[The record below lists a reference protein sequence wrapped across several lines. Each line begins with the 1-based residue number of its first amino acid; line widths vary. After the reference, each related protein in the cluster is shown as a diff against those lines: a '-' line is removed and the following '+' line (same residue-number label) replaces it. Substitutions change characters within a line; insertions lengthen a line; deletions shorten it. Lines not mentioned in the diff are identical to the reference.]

1 MIKVLFLIPT
11 LDRGGAEN
19 VLVNL
24 VNNMDY
30 DKFDITV
37 QTLFDQDSQK
47 DSLNKSIKYK
57 SFLKKQFRGNSKL
70 LALVPA
76 KLLYKC
82 IVKDEYDIVVSYLE
96 GPTAHVLSGC
106 PFIDTKRVAWIHVEL
121 KSDSSFSA
129 GFSSKKKAIRAYS
142 QYDRIV
148 YVSQNVKTQFENTSD
163 CVYPQGLVLYNTV
176 DCNSIKKLAKE
187 PIDDIEFDANETN
200 IISVGRIVAAKG
212 YDRLC
217 HVHKRLIEKGIKH
230 HIYILGAGPQQKK
243 LEEYLKNNNL
253 LNSFT
258 FIGFRDNVYKY
269 VEKADLF
276 ICCSRREGFSTAV
289 TESIIVGTPVLSTN
303 CSGAY
308 ELLGENNEFGVVVEN
323 SEDGLYN
330 GLKELIQNNE
340 MLSHYKEV
348 SKVRANLF
356 NTKKTVFEVEK
367 MLIELSEANR
377 EDE

>member
-30 DKFDITV
+30 NKFDITV

-47 DSLNKSIKYK
+47 YSLNKSIKYK

-129 GFSSKKKAIRAYS
+129 GFFRPGMGGNAFFFLSFIPVKFRFVSLPFVIDLSS
-142 QYDRIV
+142 
-148 YVSQNVKTQFENTSD
+148 
-163 CVYPQGLVLYNTV
+163 L
-176 DCNSIKKLAKE
+176 
-187 PIDDIEFDANETN
+187 
-200 IISVGRIVAAKG
+200 ISRV
-212 YDRLC
+212 
-217 HVHKRLIEKGIKH
+217 
-230 HIYILGAGPQQKK
+230 
-243 LEEYLKNNNL
+243 
-253 LNSFT
+253 
-258 FIGFRDNVYKY
+258 
-269 VEKADLF
+269 
-276 ICCSRREGFSTAV
+276 
-289 TESIIVGTPVLSTN
+289 
-303 CSGAY
+303 
-308 ELLGENNEFGVVVEN
+308 
-323 SEDGLYN
+323 
-330 GLKELIQNNE
+330 
-340 MLSHYKEV
+340 
-348 SKVRANLF
+348 
-356 NTKKTVFEVEK
+356 
-367 MLIELSEANR
+367 
-377 EDE
+377 